1 MTTMD
6 INERLQRD
14 SVTGGMGRRDW
25 PAPTQ
30 TRVAFT
36 LQRVKLDK
44 GGYDLGGA
52 YWGTGEALFCA
63 WGDPVDGDPH
73 QEQVRIFVRAKHKA
87 EAREK
92 VLAEYP
98 RATIA

>member
-6 INERLQRD
+6 INERLKRD
-14 SVTGGMGRRDW
+14 PVTGSMGRRDW
-25 PAPTQ
+25 QAPSQ
-30 TRVAFT
+30 TRGVFT

-44 GGYDLGGA
+44 GGYDLGNA
-52 YWGTGEALFCA
+52 YWGTGDDLFCA
-63 WGDPVDGDPH
+63 WGDPVEGDPH

-87 EAREK
+87 EARAK